1 MVNKKQLKKLFDE
14 KINKRLGVAKS
25 EADTITGLIN
35 PFIDL
40 QKNLIL
46 ITKVLSIFLSWSYYF
61 TTWSGKLRIVVI
73 CSKKIVLKRILY
85 IAINTTLSKNTL
97 FILHTFKEFYER
109 KFT

>member
-40 QKNLIL
+40 LG
-46 ITKVLSIFLSWSYYF
+46 YD
-61 TTWSGKLRIVVI
+61 RE
-73 CSKKIVLKRILY
+73 
-85 IAINTTLSKNTL
+85 
-97 FILHTFKEFYER
+97 EFEEYRREY
-109 KFT
+109 TAA

>member
-40 QKNLIL
+40 LGYDREEFERVQEG
-46 ITKVLSIFLSWSYYF
+46 VHR
-61 TTWSGKLRIVVI
+61 RIPW
-73 CSKKIVLKRILY
+73 
-85 IAINTTLSKNTL
+85 
-97 FILHTFKEFYER
+97 
-109 KFT
+109 

>member
-40 QKNLIL
+40 LGYDREEFEEYRREYTAAYLGKKDAVDIALLKGLDNPTVFIECKKYGHKFRKND
-46 ITKVLSIFLSWSYYF
+46 VDS
-61 TTWSGKLRIVVI
+61 
-73 CSKKIVLKRILY
+73 C
-85 IAINTTLSKNTL
+85 NTTLVRQ
-97 FILHTFKEFYER
+97 ER
-109 KFT
+109 